1 MKLAKLTKLHIN
13 CRLWYN
19 EISLL
24 SLLSLLRSNS
34 C

>member
-24 SLLSLLRSNS
+24 SLLRSN
-34 C
+34 